1 MSEQNFPLYRCYSN
15 RLSFFLIKSETE
27 LKEWQVI
34 GGSYT
39 VRTLEARILP
49 ERNLIMDLIEM
60 QTEGIESLEE
70 HEFEKL
76 REEIEGS
83 LQFREL

>member
-15 RLSFFLIKSETE
+15 RKSFFLIQSESQM
-27 LKEWQVI
+27 KEWQVI
-34 GGSYT
+34 GGFYT
-39 VRTLEARILP
+39 TRELNAKILP

-60 QTEGIESLEE
+60 NTQGIESLEA

-76 REEIEGS
+76 SAEIEQS
-83 LQFREL
+83 LKFREL